1 VDHAFGAIG
10 REVDVF
16 DQAGEEVLETLAVGR
31 LEL

>member
-1 VDHAFGAIG
+1 VDHAFGAIRG
-10 REVDVF
+10 KVNSV